1 MLGLHVGALQGWPV
15 ARRVDAGASAAATA
29 PATLEVRAMRAP
41 PDAPAVVAAAMA
53 EPAVAVPAVAAAL
66 PPVAERPVPRRAN
79 ADAGHE
85 RLPTP
90 PAGPAT
96 PTLALPVV
104 EAPPPSPAPQGEV
117 GDAADA
123 PRDADAAA
131 APVGAA
137 LRAPDGAAV
146 AVAQVLAAGTPARP
160 AVVAP
165 SPDVPVYATRL
176 PPPVRWAYRLRR
188 GIVSGTAVLDW
199 QRRDDGYRLSLDGSV
214 AGVPLFE
221 WVSTGRI
228 DAHGIAP
235 DRLVMRQV
243 GSGARAANFRRD
255 TGVITYSARE
265 VEHPLW
271 PGAQDRLSWLVQATG
286 IVAAA
291 PEKFSTPGAQI
302 AYQVT
307 GVRGD
312 VAVWRLDAVGVQT
325 VEVAGERVQAVLLR
339 REPLKPFDT
348 RGELWL
354 DPQRHYLPVRLT
366 LSTIGRA
373 GEVVD
378 SLTLELESTTVR

>member
-1 MLGLHVGALQGWPV
+1 
-15 ARRVDAGASAAATA
+15 
-29 PATLEVRAMRAP
+29 
-41 PDAPAVVAAAMA
+41 
-53 EPAVAVPAVAAAL
+53 
-66 PPVAERPVPRRAN
+66 
-79 ADAGHE
+79 
-85 RLPTP
+85 
-90 PAGPAT
+90 
-96 PTLALPVV
+96 
-104 EAPPPSPAPQGEV
+104 
-117 GDAADA
+117 
-123 PRDADAAA
+123 DAAA
-131 APVGAA
+131 APAGPA
-137 LRAPDGAAV
+137 LRAADGAAV
-146 AVAQVLAAGTPARP
+146 AVAQVSAAGAPARP

-354 DPQRHYLPVRLT
+354 DPRRHYLPVRLT

-378 SLTLELESTTVR
+378 SLALELESTTVR

>member
-1 MLGLHVGALQGWPV
+1 MK
-15 ARRVDAGASAAATA
+15 ASSHA
-29 PATLEVRAMRAP
+29 PT
-41 PDAPAVVAAAMA
+41 VVSAAMA
-53 EPAVAVPAVAAAL
+53 EPVAAVPAVATVLPARAIAPAPPPRTNAGAAREPL
-66 PPVAERPVPRRAN
+66 PA
-79 ADAGHE
+79 
-85 RLPTP
+85 P
-90 PAGPAT
+90 PASAAPA
-96 PTLALPVV
+96 PVSLPVV
-104 EAPPPSPAPQGEV
+104 EVRPPSPAPQGEV
-117 GDAADA
+117 GDTADA
-123 PRDADAAA
+123 ARDADAAA
-131 APVGAA
+131 TPAGQV
-137 LRAPDGAAV
+137 LRAGDGASV
-146 AVAQVLAAGTPARP
+146 AVAQVAAGAPARP

-188 GIVSGTAVLDW
+188 GIVGGTAVLDW

-235 DRLVMRQV
+235 DRFVMRQV

-325 VEVAGERVQAVLLR
+325 IDVAGERVQAVLLR

-354 DPQRHYLPVRLT
+354 DPQRHHLPVRLT

-378 SLTLELESTTVR
+378 SLALELESTTVR